1 MGGHINQYPRKELIE
16 PNTKVNQAYF
26 YEKAP
31 SKTSGLNPSRKIH
44 DDHTKIGE
52 LIFTHMLPSRI
63 KDIGPSKIH
72 FLCKKWATIQSK
84 LL

>member
-31 SKTSGLNPSRKIH
+31 SKTRGLNPTRRIH
-44 DDHTKIGE
+44 EGENLKDDK
-52 LIFTHMLPSRI
+52 
-63 KDIGPSKIH
+63 
-72 FLCKKWATIQSK
+72 FLTI
-84 LL
+84 